1 MDRMTVTSGQAAFA
15 LGARL
20 AGLGVVAVGARGEDL
35 GWMLARCVGCGAALA
50 GADVLFHD
58 GSSPAA
64 GAWLASHYEL
74 PAAVYFLAQRGQAEV
89 FLHDG
94 QGRALE
100 EGALPQSSGRAGPVG
115 AWDQLVGTDGSYAA
129 RRAGG
134 RRADGLVVTVMA
146 GPGQA
151 PLATALE
158 QLGCEV
164 LPRPCQGVPLL
175 RCDPAGFRLTVRDG
189 LNTLSPAGPDALA
202 AAVAWCVARSR
213 RSRAVPA
220 FGPAGEGRRV

>member
-1 MDRMTVTSGQAAFA
+1 
-15 LGARL
+15 
-20 AGLGVVAVGARGEDL
+20 
-35 GWMLARCVGCGAALA
+35 
-50 GADVLFHD
+50 
-58 GSSPAA
+58 
-64 GAWLASHYEL
+64 
-74 PAAVYFLAQRGQAEV
+74 
-89 FLHDG
+89 
-94 QGRALE
+94 
-100 EGALPQSSGRAGPVG
+100 
-115 AWDQLVGTDGSYAA
+115 
-129 RRAGG
+129 
-134 RRADGLVVTVMA
+134 MA

-220 FGPAGEGRRV
+220 FGPAGEGRTV